1 MSANAQPARVLG
13 IPLGDLGLFP
23 CLFLAVAVG
32 FMAFFASCF
41 LAIVSLLIW
50 NTATH
55 ANISYVDTYR
65 YVALPT
71 GAAVM
76 IVAVVV
82 VSGSWLRRK
91 FSGGN

>member
-23 CLFLAVAVG
+23 SLFLALAFG

-41 LAIVSLLIW
+41 LAIVSLLVW

-55 ANISYVDTYR
+55 GHISYADTYR
-65 YVALPT
+65 YVAAPT
-71 GAAVM
+71 GLAVLVM
-76 IVAVVV
+76 GMVFVT
-82 VSGSWLRRK
+82 GSWLRRK
-91 FSGGN
+91 FAGGN